1 MGRLMVLFVVMA
13 ESSHLQHTRGDTLRT
28 STSAAPKAG
37 ASPGEGGAPRGAF
50 PARRAVP
57 DVVGKAG
64 LVQAVLNHRQLA
76 QRLQAGAWGKKGV

>member
-37 ASPGEGGAPRGAF
+37 ASRGVGSTQGGF
-50 PARRAVP
+50 PS
-57 DVVGKAG
+57 
-64 LVQAVLNHRQLA
+64 QAC
-76 QRLQAGAWGKKGV
+76 GT